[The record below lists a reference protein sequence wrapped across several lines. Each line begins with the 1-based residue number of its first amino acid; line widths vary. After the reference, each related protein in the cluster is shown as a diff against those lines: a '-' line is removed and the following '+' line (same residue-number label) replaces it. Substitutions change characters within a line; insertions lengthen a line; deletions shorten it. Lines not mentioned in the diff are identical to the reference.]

1 MSGDDDEW
9 DYSDRM
15 VDPNK
20 PGVPVRALYDY
31 EGVESD
37 ELSFKVGELAA
48 GSSIEGLGPCT
59 RRGGI
64 WRMSLLVVFPIL
76 IASPLTNR
84 TYPLLSSFPSNM
96 WYCICISLTRPETD
110 QIFDIGYGHCK
121 QLIF

>member
-37 ELSFKVGELAA
+37 ELSFKVGKYKYN
-48 GSSIEGLGPCT
+48 I
-59 RRGGI
+59 
-64 WRMSLLVVFPIL
+64 
-76 IASPLTNR
+76 
-84 TYPLLSSFPSNM
+84 
-96 WYCICISLTRPETD
+96 
-110 QIFDIGYGHCK
+110 
-121 QLIF
+121 